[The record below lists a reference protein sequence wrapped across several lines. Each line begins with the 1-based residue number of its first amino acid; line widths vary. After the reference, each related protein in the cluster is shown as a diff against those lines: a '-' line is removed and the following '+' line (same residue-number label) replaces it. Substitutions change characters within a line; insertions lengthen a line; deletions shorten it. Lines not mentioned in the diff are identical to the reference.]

1 MFDSTSRLP
10 ARRKPIAAGMA
21 AIFSL
26 AAPAAMAVPTTW
38 TVNTCD
44 QANVGTG
51 TTGSLRYAAANALSG
66 DTIDMTGLV
75 CSTISLSTGD
85 GAVFFPQDDI
95 TLKGPG
101 KNALTVSGIND
112 RVFKHNGHGT
122 FAVKY
127 LGVANGYVHPA
138 VGVEAKG
145 GCISSNGSIT
155 LDHAAVRYC
164 KAKGYSAVARGG
176 GVYAANDVLAMYS
189 DINGNLA
196 FSSGSASGNP
206 AGGAGIFSYKSVL
219 LGGSTIV
226 GNQTTTGQGGGFRAF
241 GDVTVIASTVSG
253 NLAVNGAGIYAQD
266 NLTSASD
273 SFTLLNSTVSG
284 NQAFGLVG
292 GAWTN
297 AGTIHV
303 YNSTVA
309 FNSASSATA
318 SARHYAPG
326 LSISD
331 QGADPINSVFKI
343 VRLQSSLFSNNFY
356 GFPTHHADD
365 IGVAKFTAASTN
377 GAPTS
382 GENNL
387 AFATTI
393 IGLPNTLTTGVCPL
407 IGPLRDNGG
416 PTKTHALMSH
426 SPGIDAGNIFG
437 TGLSGLDQR
446 GSPRVSNGTAD
457 TGAYEVQQ
465 NEIVFN
471 AGFDGCG

>member
-1 MFDSTSRLP
+1 MQNTTTGSNPHRPLAAS
-10 ARRKPIAAGMA
+10 IAAILMLSAPLASA
-21 AIFSL
+21 A
-26 AAPAAMAVPTTW
+26 TTW
-38 TVNTCD
+38 SVNTCD

-51 TTGSLRYAAANALSG
+51 TTGSLRYAAANAASG

-95 TLKGPG
+95 TVKGPG
-101 KNALTVSGIND
+101 KNALTVSGNND
-112 RVFKHNGHGT
+112 RVFKHNGHGA
-122 FAVKY
+122 FA
-127 LGVANGYVHPA
+127 LNDLSVANGYVHPS

-145 GCISSNGSIT
+145 GCISSNGSIY
-155 LDHAAVRYC
+155 LNDVAVRYC

-176 GVYAANDVLAMYS
+176 GVYAANDAVAKYS

-219 LGGSTIV
+219 LAGSTIV

-241 GDVTVIASTVSG
+241 GNVTVIASTVSG

-266 NLTSASD
+266 NLASASD

-309 FNSASSATA
+309 FNSANSATA
-318 SARHYAPG
+318 NARHYAPG

-331 QGADPINSVFKI
+331 QGADPINSVFKT

-365 IGVAKFTAASTN
+365 IGVTKFTAANTN
-377 GAPTS
+377 GTPTS
-382 GENNL
+382 GGNNL

-407 IGPLRDNGG
+407 LGPLRDNGG
-416 PTKTHALMSH
+416 RTKTHALMSR
-426 SPGIDAGNIFG
+426 SPAIDAGNTFG
-437 TGLSGLDQR
+437 SGLSIYDQR
-446 GSPRVSNGTAD
+446 GFARVSGAAAD
-457 TGAYEVQQ
+457 MGAHEVQQ
-465 NEIVFN
+465 NDIIFN
-471 AGFDGCG
+471 NGHEGCP

>member
-1 MFDSTSRLP
+1 MFDSIARAQ
-10 ARRKPIAAGMA
+10 ARRKPIAACVA
-21 AIFSL
+21 AVFSL
-26 AAPAAMAVPTTW
+26 ATPMAMATTIW

-101 KNALTVSGIND
+101 KNALTVSGNND
-112 RVFKHNGHGT
+112 RVFTHNGHGA
-122 FAVKY
+122 FAIND
-127 LGVANGYVHPA
+127 LSVAYGYVHPP
-138 VGVEAKG
+138 VGVAANG
-145 GCISSNGSIT
+145 GCISSNGSIY
-155 LDHAAVRYC
+155 LDHAGVRYC
-164 KAKGYSAVARGG
+164 KAKGHNATARGG
-176 GVYAANDVLAMYS
+176 GVYARELVIAKYS

-196 FSSGSASGNP
+196 FTNGSVSGNS

-219 LGGSTIV
+219 LGESTIV
-226 GNQTTTGQGGGFRAF
+226 GNQTTTGRGGGVRAF
-241 GDVTVIASTVSG
+241 GDVTAIASTVSG

-309 FNSASSATA
+309 FNTANSATA
-318 SARHYAPG
+318 NARHYAPG

-331 QGADPINSVFKI
+331 QGADPVNSVFKT

-356 GFPTHHADD
+356 GFPTHQADD
-365 IGVAKFTAASTN
+365 IGVAKFTAVNTN
-377 GAPTS
+377 GTPTS

-393 IGLPNTLTTGVCPL
+393 TGLPNTLTTGVCPL
-407 IGPLRDNGG
+407 LGPLRDNGG

-426 SPGIDAGNIFG
+426 SPAIDAGNIFG
-437 TGLSGLDQR
+437 TGLSIYDQR
-446 GSPRVSNGTAD
+446 GAARVSNGTAD
-457 TGAYEVQQ
+457 KGAYEVQQ
-465 NEIVFN
+465 ADIVFN
-471 AGFDGCG
+471 AGFDGCP